1 MSELGGMGHC
11 EIKLIMMEKSEIK
24 KYIMKTWNVSS
35 GKRITEMLK
44 RYFAKDNLKPVQS
57 NLIETAKEIFN
68 VDNLNIK

>member
-1 MSELGGMGHC
+1 MQLTNLSKQEA
-11 EIKLIMMEKSEIK
+11 K
-24 KYIMKTWNVSS
+24 KYIIKHWNISS
-35 GKRITEMLK
+35 GKRITEMLN

>member
-1 MSELGGMGHC
+1 MD
-11 EIKLIMMEKSEIK
+11 KPTAK
-24 KYIMKTWNVSS
+24 KYIIKHFNTSS
-35 GKRITEMLK
+35 GKRITEMLN